1 LSEFRIPPASS
12 SRFHSLPSKKAK
24 DEFISS
30 YREWRAHPFTK
41 DLVSYLEDVLES
53 EVLLEEKKTDFWSK
67 FHFKFSEAVSKGK
80 RYAYRKLIKE
90 I

>member
-1 LSEFRIPPASS
+1 MSEFKIPPASS

-24 DEFISS
+24 DEFVSS
-30 YREWRAHPFTK
+30 YREWRSHPFTK
-41 DLVSYLEDVLES
+41 DLVKYLEEQLEH
-53 EVLLEEKKTDFWSK
+53 EVLQEERKVDFWSK

-80 RYAYRKLIKE
+80 RYTLRKLIKD